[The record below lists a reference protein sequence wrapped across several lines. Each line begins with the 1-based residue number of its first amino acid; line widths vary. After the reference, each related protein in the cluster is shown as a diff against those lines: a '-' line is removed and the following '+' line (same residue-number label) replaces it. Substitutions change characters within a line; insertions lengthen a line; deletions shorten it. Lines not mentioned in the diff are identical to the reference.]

1 MRLDKNDHL
10 LERGLA
16 VGDQWQLDSNPLEQ
30 EPYAQMFRMSRS
42 NGEVAR
48 ALEVAGAAF
57 AFTEMLGPH
66 CQRITVQDV
75 MPQD

>member
-1 MRLDKNDHL
+1 MISGASTVTRWNRSVTRKWFGC
-10 LERGLA
+10 RT
-16 VGDQWQLDSNPLEQ
+16 
-30 EPYAQMFRMSRS
+30 S
-42 NGEVAR
+42 NGDVAR
-48 ALEVAGAAF
+48 ALEVGGAAF